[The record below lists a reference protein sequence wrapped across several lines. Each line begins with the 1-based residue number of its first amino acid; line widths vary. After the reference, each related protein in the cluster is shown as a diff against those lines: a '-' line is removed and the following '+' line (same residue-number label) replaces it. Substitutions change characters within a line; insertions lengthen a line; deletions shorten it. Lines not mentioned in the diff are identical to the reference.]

1 MVVGTYGQ
9 AAAVVRAVT
18 DAGLTVP
25 GDVSVVAFD
34 GDTRNSYGQI
44 VLSTVQQHVD
54 LMAATALDLAL
65 GLRPEPDEP
74 PPPFEAF
81 PAAGDSCG
89 CATGPMLEPKQLGQP
104 RTEAG
109 TGVGDRP
116 YARREPCNG
125 ISRARGN
132 HGEASA

>member
-81 PAAGDSCG
+81 PVAGDSCG
-89 CATGPMLEPKQLGQP
+89 CATGPMLEPKQLV
-104 RTEAG
+104 AL
-109 TGVGDRP
+109 
-116 YARREPCNG
+116 Y
-125 ISRARGN
+125 
-132 HGEASA
+132 